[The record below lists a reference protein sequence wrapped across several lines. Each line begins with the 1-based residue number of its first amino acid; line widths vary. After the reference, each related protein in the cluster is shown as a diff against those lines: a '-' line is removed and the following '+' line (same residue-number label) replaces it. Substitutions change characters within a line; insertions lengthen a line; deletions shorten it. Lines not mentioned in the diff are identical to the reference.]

1 MTSNVAVNDSSTEEI
16 FPELTRDVIDR
27 MKDSEGKRLREI
39 LSLVVSHVH
48 AIVREA
54 KITQDEWWQA
64 IDFLTR
70 AGKMCSDSRQ
80 EFILLSDILGISM
93 LVDAID
99 HAGGPGLSES
109 TVLGP
114 FYAGQQ
120 RELATGESILLRE
133 EESDPLEMRGRVT
146 DSQGRPIANALVEV
160 WQTAPNQL
168 YDVQDEDQPDGH
180 LRGSFRSDSA
190 GTFRFRTILPVSY
203 PIPNDGPAGQLL
215 AAMGRHPFRP
225 AHIHF
230 KISAPGYRTLVTH
243 LFLDGDKYLGSDA
256 VFGVKP
262 SLVIRPRLIMGV
274 NTVEYDFGLADE
286 RESRNSAVN
295 VGSIWAIDYAAT
307 CVLMKIRSTHHLALG
322 WELC

>member
-1 MTSNVAVNDSSTEEI
+1 MISIIAANDGSISELL
-16 FPELTRDVIDR
+16 PELTRDVIDR
-27 MKDSEGKRLREI
+27 MKDAESPRLREI
-39 LSLVVSHVH
+39 MELVVNHVH

-54 KITQDEWWQA
+54 KMTHDEWRLA

-70 AGKMCSDSRQ
+70 AGKICSDNRQ

-99 HAGGPGLSES
+99 HVGGPGISES

-120 RELATGESILLRE
+120 RELAAGESILLRE
-133 EESDPLEMRGRVT
+133 EESDPLQMRGCVR
-146 DSQGRPIANALVEV
+146 DSEGRPIANALVEV

-168 YDVQDEDQPDGH
+168 YDVQDQDQPEGH
-180 LRGSFRSDSA
+180 LRASFRTNDA
-190 GTFRFRTILPVSY
+190 GGFRFRTIMPVSY

-230 KISAPGYRTLVTH
+230 MISAPGYRTLVTH
-243 LFLDGDKYLGSDA
+243 LFLDGDRYLGSDA
-256 VFGVKP
+256 VFGVKR
-262 SLVIRPRLIMGV
+262 SLIIRPRLVDGI

-286 RESRNSAVN
+286 RGGDPGTAR
-295 VGSIWAIDYAAT
+295 GSSP
-307 CVLMKIRSTHHLALG
+307 STPIAPGNRVHGASLG
-322 WELC
+322 S

>member
-1 MTSNVAVNDSSTEEI
+1 MTSCIAANEASRAGI

-27 MKDSEGKRLREI
+27 MKDAESPRLREI

-48 AIVREA
+48 AMVREA
-54 KITQDEWWQA
+54 KVTQDEWWQA

-93 LVDAID
+93 LVDAVD
-99 HAGGPGLSES
+99 HAGGSGISES

-114 FYAGQQ
+114 FYAGKQ
-120 RELATGESILLRE
+120 RELAAGESILLRE
-133 EESDPLEMRGRVT
+133 EVSDPLEMRGRVT
-146 DSQGRPIANALVEV
+146 GSQGRPIANALVEV

-180 LRGSFRSDSA
+180 LRGSFRTDGA
-190 GTFRFRTILPVSY
+190 GTFRFRTIMPVSY

-230 KISAPGYRTLVTH
+230 MISAPGHRTLVTH
-243 LFLDGDKYLGSDA
+243 LFLDGDKYLASDA

-262 SLVIRPRLIMGV
+262 ALIIRPRLIEGMS
-274 NTVEYDFGLADE
+274 TVQYDFGLAAE
-286 RESRNSAVN
+286 GPGPGRGTPA
-295 VGSIWAIDYAAT
+295 
-307 CVLMKIRSTHHLALG
+307 
-322 WELC
+322 

>member
-1 MTSNVAVNDSSTEEI
+1 MTSNVANGGDPRGEI

-27 MKDSEGKRLREI
+27 MKDAENPRLREI
-39 LSLVVSHVH
+39 LALVVRHVH
-48 AIVREA
+48 AIAREA
-54 KITQDEWWQA
+54 KITHDEWWQA
-64 IDFLTR
+64 IEFLTR

-99 HAGGPGLSES
+99 HVGGPGLSES

-114 FYAGQQ
+114 FYAGPQ
-120 RELATGESILLRE
+120 RELAAGESILLRE
-133 EESDPLEMRGRVT
+133 EESDPLEMHGRVT
-146 DSQGRPIANALVEV
+146 DSQGRAIVDALVEV

-168 YDVQDEDQPDGH
+168 YDVQDENQPHGH
-180 LRGSFRSDSA
+180 LRGSFRTDAA
-190 GTFRFRTILPVSY
+190 GAYRFRTIMPVSY

-230 KISAPGYRTLVTH
+230 MISAPGYRTLVTH

-262 SLVIRPRLIMGV
+262 SLIIRPRLMDGTD
-274 NTVEYDFGLADE
+274 TVEYDFGLADE
-286 RESRNSAVN
+286 RETSRTQVE
-295 VGSIWAIDYAAT
+295 
-307 CVLMKIRSTHHLALG
+307 
-322 WELC
+322 ELRLQRR

>member
-1 MTSNVAVNDSSTEEI
+1 MTSCIAANEASRAGI

-27 MKDSEGKRLREI
+27 MKDAESPRLREI

-48 AIVREA
+48 AMVREA
-54 KITQDEWWQA
+54 KVTQDEWWQA

-93 LVDAID
+93 LVDAVD
-99 HAGGPGLSES
+99 HAGGSGISES

-114 FYAGQQ
+114 FYAGKQ
-120 RELATGESILLRE
+120 RELAAGESILLRE
-133 EESDPLEMRGRVT
+133 EVSDPLEMRGRVT
-146 DSQGRPIANALVEV
+146 GSQGRPIANALVEV

-180 LRGSFRSDSA
+180 LRGSFRTDGA
-190 GTFRFRTILPVSY
+190 GTFRFRTIMPVSY

-230 KISAPGYRTLVTH
+230 MISAPGHRTLVTH
-243 LFLDGDKYLGSDA
+243 LFVDGDKYLASDA

-262 SLVIRPRLIMGV
+262 ALIIRPRLIEGMS
-274 NTVEYDFGLADE
+274 TVQYDFGLAAE
-286 RESRNSAVN
+286 GPGPGRGTPA
-295 VGSIWAIDYAAT
+295 
-307 CVLMKIRSTHHLALG
+307 
-322 WELC
+322 

>member
-1 MTSNVAVNDSSTEEI
+1 MTSMIAANDSSRGEI
-16 FPELTRDVIDR
+16 LPELTRDVIDR
-27 MKDSEGKRLREI
+27 MNDSENPRLREI
-39 LSLVVSHVH
+39 LELVVSHVH

-54 KITQDEWWQA
+54 NITQDEWWRA

-70 AGKMCSDSRQ
+70 AGKMCSDNRQ

-99 HAGGPGLSES
+99 HVGGPGISES

-120 RELATGESILLRE
+120 RELAAGESILLRE
-133 EESDPLEMRGRVT
+133 EEAEPLEMRGRVT
-146 DSQGRPIANALVEV
+146 DSAGRPIANALVEV

-168 YDVQDEDQPDGH
+168 YDVQDENQPSGH
-180 LRGSFRSDSA
+180 LRASFRTDAA
-190 GTFRFRTILPVSY
+190 GTYRFRTIMPVSY

-230 KISAPGYRTLVTH
+230 MISAPKYRTLVTH
-243 LFLDGDKYLGSDA
+243 LFLEGDEYLRSDA

-262 SLVIRPRLIMGV
+262 SLIIRPRRIEGI

-286 RESRNSAVN
+286 R
-295 VGSIWAIDYAAT
+295 GST
-307 CVLMKIRSTHHLALG
+307 VQG
-322 WELC
+322 P

>member
-1 MTSNVAVNDSSTEEI
+1 MTSIIAVNDTSSAGI

-27 MKDSEGKRLREI
+27 MKDAENPRLREI

-54 KITQDEWWQA
+54 KITHDEWWQA

-93 LVDAID
+93 LVDAMD
-99 HAGGPGLSES
+99 HVGGPGLSES

-120 RELATGESILLRE
+120 RELAAGESILLRE
-133 EESDPLEMRGRVT
+133 EESDPLEMRGHVT
-146 DSQGRPIANALVEV
+146 DSRGRPIANALVEV
-160 WQTAPNQL
+160 WQTAPNQM
-168 YDVQDEDQPDGH
+168 YDVQDDNQPGGH
-180 LRGSFRSDSA
+180 LRGSFRTDAA
-190 GTFRFRTILPVSY
+190 GAFRFRTIMPVSY

-230 KISAPGYRTLVTH
+230 MISAPGYRKLVTH

-262 SLVIRPRLIMGV
+262 SLIIHPRLIGGI
-274 NTVEYDFGLADE
+274 NTVDYDFALAD
-286 RESRNSAVN
+286 
-295 VGSIWAIDYAAT
+295 G
-307 CVLMKIRSTHHLALG
+307 
-322 WELC
+322 

>member
-1 MTSNVAVNDSSTEEI
+1 MISNSRADDGPGAEI

-27 MKDSEGKRLREI
+27 MKDAESPRLREI
-39 LSLVVSHVH
+39 LSLVVSHIH

-54 KITQDEWWQA
+54 GVTHDEWFQA

-70 AGKMCSDSRQ
+70 AGKMCSDNRQ

-93 LVDAID
+93 LVDAVD

-120 RELATGESILLRE
+120 RELAAGESILLRE
-133 EESDPLEMRGRVT
+133 EDSDPLEMRGRVT
-146 DSQGRPIANALVEV
+146 DSAGRPIAGALVEV

-168 YDVQDEDQPDGH
+168 YDVQDKDQPEGH
-180 LRGSFRSDSA
+180 LRASFRSDSD
-190 GTFRFRTILPVSY
+190 GVYRFRTIMPVSY
-203 PIPNDGPAGQLL
+203 PIPDDGPAGQLL

-230 KISAPGYRTLVTH
+230 MISAGGYRTLVTH
-243 LFLDGDKYLGSDA
+243 LFLDGDEYLGSDA

-262 SLVIRPRLIMGV
+262 SLIIRPSLIDGI

-286 RESRNSAVN
+286 PV
-295 VGSIWAIDYAAT
+295 
-307 CVLMKIRSTHHLALG
+307 STRAQVE
-322 WELC
+322 ELRRQHR

>member
-1 MTSNVAVNDSSTEEI
+1 
-16 FPELTRDVIDR
+16 
-27 MKDSEGKRLREI
+27 
-39 LSLVVSHVH
+39 
-48 AIVREA
+48 
-54 KITQDEWWQA
+54 
-64 IDFLTR
+64 
-70 AGKMCSDSRQ
+70 
-80 EFILLSDILGISM
+80 LSDILGISM

-99 HAGGPGLSES
+99 HVGGPGISES

-120 RELATGESILLRE
+120 RELAAGESILLRE

-146 DSQGRPIANALVEV
+146 DSEGRPIANALVEV

-180 LRGSFRSDSA
+180 LRASFRTDGA
-190 GTFRFRTILPVSY
+190 GTYRFRTIMPVSY

-230 KISAPGYRTLVTH
+230 MISAPGYRTLVTH
-243 LFLDGDKYLGSDA
+243 LFLDGDKYLESDA

-262 SLVIRPRLIMGV
+262 SLIIRPRRIEGA

-286 RESRNSAVN
+286 RESTRAQVE
-295 VGSIWAIDYAAT
+295 
-307 CVLMKIRSTHHLALG
+307 
-322 WELC
+322 ELRRQRR

>member
-1 MTSNVAVNDSSTEEI
+1 MTSIVANNGDPKREI

-27 MKDSEGKRLREI
+27 MKDAENPRLREI

-54 KITQDEWWQA
+54 KITHDEWWQT

-99 HAGGPGLSES
+99 HVGGPGLSES

-120 RELATGESILLRE
+120 RELSAGESILLRE

-168 YDVQDEDQPDGH
+168 YDVQDENQPDGH
-180 LRGSFRSDSA
+180 LRGSLRTDAA
-190 GTFRFRTILPVSY
+190 GAYRFRTIMPVSY

-225 AHIHF
+225 AHVHF
-230 KISAPGYRTLVTH
+230 MISAPGYRTLVTH
-243 LFLDGDKYLGSDA
+243 LFLDGDKYLESDA

-262 SLVIRPRLIMGV
+262 SLIIRPRLIAGI
-274 NTVEYDFGLADE
+274 NTVEYDFGLADQ
-286 RESRNSAVN
+286 RESTRGQVE
-295 VGSIWAIDYAAT
+295 
-307 CVLMKIRSTHHLALG
+307 
-322 WELC
+322 ELRRQRREV

>member
-1 MTSNVAVNDSSTEEI
+1 MTSIIAASDSSRGEV
-16 FPELTRDVIDR
+16 FPELTHDVIDR
-27 MKDSEGKRLREI
+27 MRDAENPRLREI
-39 LSLVVSHVH
+39 LELVVSHVH

-54 KITQDEWWQA
+54 KITHDEWRQA

-70 AGKMCSDSRQ
+70 AGKMCSESRQ

-99 HAGGPGLSES
+99 HVGGPGISES

-120 RELATGESILLRE
+120 RELAAGESILLRE
-133 EESDPLEMRGRVT
+133 EEGDPLEMRGHVT
-146 DSQGRPIANALVEV
+146 DSLGRPIANSLVEV

-168 YDVQDEDQPDGH
+168 YDVQDENQPSGH
-180 LRGSFRSDSA
+180 LRASFRTDAA
-190 GTFRFRTILPVSY
+190 GTYRFRTIMPVSY

-230 KISAPGYRTLVTH
+230 MISAPGYRTLVTH
-243 LFLDGDKYLGSDA
+243 LFLDGDQYLGSDA

-262 SLVIRPRLIMGV
+262 SLIIRPRLIEGI

-286 RESRNSAVN
+286 RESTRAQV
-295 VGSIWAIDYAAT
+295 D
-307 CVLMKIRSTHHLALG
+307 
-322 WELC
+322 ELRRQHR

>member
-1 MTSNVAVNDSSTEEI
+1 MNMETVAADHQNPIKEI

-27 MKDSEGKRLREI
+27 MKQAENRRLRDV
-39 LSLVVSHVH
+39 LTVVVRHVH
-48 AIVREA
+48 AIMREA
-54 KITQDEWWQA
+54 EITHDEWWLA

-70 AGKMCSDSRQ
+70 AGKMCSETRQ

-99 HAGGPGLSES
+99 HVGGPGISES

-120 RELATGESILLRE
+120 RGLAAGESILLRDE
-133 EESDPLEMRGRVT
+133 DSEPLEMHGHVT
-146 DSQGRPIANALVEV
+146 DSQGRPIANALMEI

-168 YDVQDEDQPDGH
+168 YDVQDEDQPEGH
-180 LRGSFRSDSA
+180 LRASFRTDA
-190 GTFRFRTILPVSY
+190 VGAYRFRTIMPVSY

-215 AAMGRHPFRP
+215 DAMGRHPFRP

-230 KISAPGYRTLVTH
+230 MISAPGYRTLVTH
-243 LFLDGDKYLGSDA
+243 LFLAGDKYLASDA

-262 SLVIRPRLIMGV
+262 SLIIRPDLVGGV
-274 NTVEYDFGLADE
+274 NAVEYHFGLPEE
-286 RESRNSAVN
+286 RESTRVQ
-295 VGSIWAIDYAAT
+295 VE
-307 CVLMKIRSTHHLALG
+307 ALRQQRPG
-322 WELC
+322 